1 MEKVGEDIYVKVAYK
16 SFILEKKL
24 YQLNMVES
32 SYIQDHLIVFNIL
45 TKFFSM
51 EVKIEWED

>member
-1 MEKVGEDIYVKVAYK
+1 MEKVREDIYVKVAYK

-45 TKFFSM
+45 TKIFSM

>member
-45 TKFFSM
+45 TKIFSM

>member
-1 MEKVGEDIYVKVAYK
+1 MEKVREDIYVKVAYK